1 VALELSKMK
10 PEILIDVLDIFLIL
24 LRKGW
29 DKTAWI
35 GTSNPVLKQCCWVL
49 KGQAGERLSRTQT
62 ILERRLK

>member
-35 GTSNPVLKQCCWVL
+35 GTSNPVLKQCC
-49 KGQAGERLSRTQT
+49 
-62 ILERRLK
+62 